1 MAKIWNLS
9 ETAKEKARK
18 IFSYSLNSP
27 NSPYIR
33 KT

>member
-18 IFSYSLNSP
+18 IFSYCKVELYFFN
-27 NSPYIR
+27 
-33 KT
+33 